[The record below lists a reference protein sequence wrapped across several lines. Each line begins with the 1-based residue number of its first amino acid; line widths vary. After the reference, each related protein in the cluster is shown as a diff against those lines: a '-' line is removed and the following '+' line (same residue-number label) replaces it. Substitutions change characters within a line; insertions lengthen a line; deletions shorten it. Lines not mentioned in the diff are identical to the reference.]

1 LKERA
6 ERGKVKE
13 DRFDEHEA
21 IFLNT
26 AQTWIRLVETCWRKF
41 LILGQD
47 QVLATN
53 NGAQRLRAATFKV
66 GGQMGGRFAR
76 SLLVNY

>member
-6 ERGKVKE
+6 ERGKVNE

-21 IFLNT
+21 IFFNT
-26 AQTWIRLVETCWRKF
+26 AQTSIRLVETCWRKF

-53 NGAQRLRAATFKV
+53 
-66 GGQMGGRFAR
+66 R
-76 SLLVNY
+76 SEL